1 MNANAELL
9 QYITQNTE
17 MGKSSIQQLLDTIDH
32 AEFRKVIES
41 QYREYDEIYD
51 LASNALEERHKE
63 AKGVNPMA
71 KISSYIMNNVNAM
84 ADGSV
89 SSMAEMMM
97 KGSNKGI
104 IEITKHLND
113 MKEVDPD
120 VRKLAERLLKSE
132 QNNVEQ
138 LKKYL

>member
-41 QYREYDEIYD
+41 QYREYDEIYA

-71 KISSYIMNNVNAM
+71 KISSYIMINVNAM

-89 SSMAEMMM
+89 SSMAEMIDVY
-97 KGSNKGI
+97 KRQG
-104 IEITKHLND
+104 HLSWGGRHPIRAGRGPGRPHPARAG
-113 MKEVDPD
+113 DPPA
-120 VRKLAERLLKSE
+120 RRSHG
-132 QNNVEQ
+132 
-138 LKKYL
+138 